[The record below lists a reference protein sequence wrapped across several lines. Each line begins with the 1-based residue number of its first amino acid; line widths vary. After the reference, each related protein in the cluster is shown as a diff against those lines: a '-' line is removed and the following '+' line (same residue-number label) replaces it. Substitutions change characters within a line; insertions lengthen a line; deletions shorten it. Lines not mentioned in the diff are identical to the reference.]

1 MNCMSGRGGKEEVG
15 AMVWKKKSCMKV
27 SASAVGHGVEEEASE
42 IEKPAAG
49 TGLRRLFDNIESA

>member
-1 MNCMSGRGGKEEVG
+1 MSGRGGKGEVG

-27 SASAVGHGVEEEASE
+27 SASAVGHGVKEEASE
-42 IEKPAAG
+42 MEKLASG